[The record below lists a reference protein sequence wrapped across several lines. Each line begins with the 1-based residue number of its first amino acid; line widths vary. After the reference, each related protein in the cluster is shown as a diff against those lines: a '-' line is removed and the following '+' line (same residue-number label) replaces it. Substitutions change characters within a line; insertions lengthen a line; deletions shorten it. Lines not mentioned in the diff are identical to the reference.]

1 MLYAII
7 IAGGSGKRL
16 WPKSRRKSP
25 KFFLNVKGKKTLL
38 EQTIDRAKKI
48 MPIEN
53 VMIITS
59 EHHVH
64 LIQKTLPWFPKGN
77 IIAEPLSRNTAP
89 AVCLGAALIKKKDS
103 NSVIYVMPADQ
114 IIENSD
120 AITEVFKLSALISRI
135 KDSIIT
141 IGIKPSFASTGYG
154 YIKTAK
160 LYKSLTSGSKYDIFK
175 VSCFTEKPDSVKA
188 KRFIKTKKYLWNSG
202 IFIGRADIFL
212 GEFKMH
218 SPKVYVTAV
227 RIANSK
233 GFKKIKQCLKRYYRD
248 FPDVSIDYAIMEKT
262 DKAFVIKADFGWSDI
277 GSWNVFQEYIMADKD
292 KNAVDGE
299 HIGID
304 TVNSIIMGER
314 GHLIATAGIKD
325 LVIVQTKEATL
336 ICSRKNCEDIK
347 KLVESA
353 EKKGLARYL

>member
-25 KFFLNVKGKKTLL
+25 KFFLKVKGKKTLL
-38 EQTIDRAKKI
+38 EQTIGRAKRI
-48 MPIEN
+48 MPVDNII
-53 VMIITS
+53 IITS
-59 EHHVH
+59 RHHVN
-64 LIQKTLPWFPKGN
+64 LIHKTLPHFPKKN

-89 AVCLGAALIKKKDS
+89 AVCLGAALIRKKDS

-114 IIENSD
+114 IIKNSS
-120 AITEVFKLSALISRI
+120 AVTEVFKLSASISRI

-141 IGIKPSFASTGYG
+141 IGIKPGFASTGYG

-160 LYKSLTSGSKYDIFK
+160 VCKGLTSHSKYDIFK
-175 VSCFTEKPDSVKA
+175 VERFTEKPNTMMA
-188 KRFIKTKKYLWNSG
+188 KKFIKTKKYLWNSG

-212 GEFKMH
+212 GEFKTH
-218 SPKVYVTAV
+218 SPKVYATAA

-233 GFKKIKQCLKRYYRD
+233 GIKNLKQGLSRYYKD
-248 FPDVSIDYAIMEKT
+248 FPNISIDYAIMEKT
-262 DKAFVIKADFGWSDI
+262 DKALVVNADLGWSDI
-277 GSWNVFQEYIMADKD
+277 GSWNVFQEYLTVDKD
-292 KNAVDGE
+292 KNAIDAD
-299 HIGID
+299 HIGIN
-304 TVNSIIMGER
+304 TGSSIIIGEK
-314 GHLIATAGIKD
+314 GHLIATAGVKD

-336 ICSRKNCEDIK
+336 ICSKKNCEDVK

-353 EKKGLARYL
+353 EKKGLERYL